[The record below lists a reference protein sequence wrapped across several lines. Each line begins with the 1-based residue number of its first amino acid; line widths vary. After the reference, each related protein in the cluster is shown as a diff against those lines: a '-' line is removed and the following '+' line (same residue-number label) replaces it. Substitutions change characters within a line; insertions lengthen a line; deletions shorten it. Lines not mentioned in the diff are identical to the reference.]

1 MEDKGYQ
8 SPIELFTT
16 PIEMISNNCEAQSEK
31 FVYEA
36 IQKIGINIDKDE
48 LIKALRY
55 DRQQYEAGYAAGK
68 ASVLQHGHWESSG
81 FPEYPYRCSHCG
93 NLTKENVERSYCG
106 SCGAAMDE

>member
-1 MEDKGYQ
+1 MEDNGYQ

-16 PIEMISNNCEAQSEK
+16 PIEMISNDCEAQSEK

-36 IQKIGINIDKDE
+36 IQKIGVNIDKDE

-93 NLTKENVERSYCG
+93 KQTKENVERSYCG

>member
-1 MEDKGYQ
+1 MEGNGYQ

-16 PIEMISNNCEAQSEK
+16 PIEMISNECESQSEK
-31 FVYEA
+31 FVCEA

-93 NLTKENVERSYCG
+93 NLTKEKVERNYCG